1 MSNEEIDKAF
11 RALLHGPSE
20 HEAEEVDQKWYM
32 VVSDGKGG
40 TQSYEAGS
48 LSLAQTMTEEWLA
61 TGWPAWVE
69 DDKGQALVTA
79 KKPREKN

>member
-1 MSNEEIDKAF
+1 MSKDILD
-11 RALLHGPSE
+11 ALAYALMGSGSHRG
-20 HEAEEVDQKWYM
+20 EEVSQKWFM

-48 LSLAQTMTEEWLA
+48 LYQAQTMAEEWLA

-69 DDKGQALVTA
+69 DDKGQALVA
-79 KKPREKN
+79 AIKPREKN

>member
-1 MSNEEIDKAF
+1 MTKDILD
-11 RALLHGPSE
+11 ALTDALMGSGSLRG
-20 HEAEEVDQKWYM
+20 EEVTQKWYM

-48 LSLAQTMTEEWLA
+48 LSHAQTMTEEWLA

-79 KKPREKN
+79 KRPREKN

>member
-1 MSNEEIDKAF
+1 MSKDILDALTNALMGSGSLPGNEV
-11 RALLHGPSE
+11 S
-20 HEAEEVDQKWYM
+20 QKWYM

-40 TQSYEAGS
+40 TQSYEASS
-48 LSLAQTMTEEWLA
+48 LVQAQTMTEEWLA

-79 KKPREKN
+79 KRPREKN

>member
-1 MSNEEIDKAF
+1 MTKEILDTLTD
-11 RALLHGPSE
+11 ALMGSGSHRGQ
-20 HEAEEVDQKWYM
+20 EVKQKWFM

-48 LSLAQTMTEEWLA
+48 LYQAQTMAEEWLA

-79 KKPREKN
+79 KMPREKN

>member
-1 MSNEEIDKAF
+1 MTKDILD
-11 RALLHGPSE
+11 ALTDALMGSGSLRG
-20 HEAEEVDQKWYM
+20 EEVAQKWYM

-48 LSLAQTMTEEWLA
+48 LSHAQTMTEEWLA

-79 KKPREKN
+79 KRPREKN

>member
-1 MSNEEIDKAF
+1 MTKDILD
-11 RALLHGPSE
+11 ALTDALMGSGSLGG
-20 HEAEEVDQKWYM
+20 EEVSQKWYM
-32 VVSDGKGG
+32 VASDGKGG

-48 LSLAQTMTEEWLA
+48 LTHAQTMTEEWLA

-79 KKPREKN
+79 KRPREKN

>member
-1 MSNEEIDKAF
+1 MTKEILD
-11 RALLHGPSE
+11 ALTDALMGSGSLQG
-20 HEAEEVDQKWYM
+20 EEVTQKWYM

-48 LSLAQTMTEEWLA
+48 LSQAQTMAEEWLA

-79 KKPREKN
+79 KRPREKN